1 MSGKKILFISGSIGL
16 GHITRDLEI
25 AKEIRRQIPDVEL
38 EWLASGPARMVL
50 EGAGEELIPAASQ
63 WTDYMKIAEEMLGE
77 IAVQDNPYS
86 GNIVTYSLCIQKH
99 KDRNV
104 DILRQFLRYHDYDL
118 IIGDET
124 MEVALAIRTGQMP
137 VKPPFVMMYDF
148 IGMESMTRSL
158 KEKLIVYLVNRK
170 WARGYDRIPRSEIS
184 CLFIGE
190 LEDVPDKRF
199 GFLLSNR
206 RDQVRRRYDVLG
218 YVVRFD
224 PADYEDQKTVRAE
237 LGYGSENLVVC
248 SVGGTGLGKPVLELC
263 GRAYSLLKDRIP
275 DLHMVLVGGPDISP
289 QDLSVPPGVDVR
301 GYVPDLY
308 EHFAASDLAIVM
320 GGGTTTI
327 ELTALG
333 KPFLYFP
340 FESHF
345 EQAVYIADRLD
356 RHRAGVRMWFSETT
370 AKSLA
375 DAIIGNLGIEVDYEP
390 IRIDGARRAAMLVAG
405 LLEGR
410 EVLAGV

>member
-16 GHITRDLEI
+16 GHVTRDLEI
-25 AKEIRRQIPDVEL
+25 AKELHRLIHDVEL
-38 EWLASGPARMVL
+38 EWLAAGSARTVL
-50 EGAGEELIPAASQ
+50 EESGEELIPAASQ
-63 WTDYMKIAEEMLGE
+63 WIDYMKIAEEMMGE
-77 IAVQDNPYS
+77 IAIQDNPYS
-86 GNIVTYSLCIQKH
+86 GNIVTYSLCIQKD
-99 KDRNV
+99 KDRNI
-104 DILRQFLRYHDYDL
+104 DTLKQFLGNHDYDL

-124 MEVALAIRTGQMP
+124 MEVAVAIRTGQLEI
-137 VKPPFVMMYDF
+137 KSTFVMIYDF

-158 KEKLIVYLVNRK
+158 KEKLVVYLVNRK
-170 WARGYDRIPRSEIS
+170 WARGYDRIPRSEIT

-199 GFLLSNR
+199 GFLLPNR

-224 PADYEDQKTVRAE
+224 PADYEDQNAVRAE
-237 LGYGSENLVVC
+237 LGYGSEKLVVC
-248 SVGGTGLGKPVLELC
+248 TVGGTSLGKPVLELC
-263 GRAYSLLKDRIP
+263 GCAYSLLQNRIP
-275 DLHMVLVGGPDISP
+275 GLHMVLVCGHDISP

-308 EHFAASDLAIVM
+308 EHFAASDLAVVM

-356 RHRAGVRMWFSETT
+356 RHRAGIRMWYSETT
-370 AKSLA
+370 AQSLA
-375 DAIIGNLGIEVDYEP
+375 DAIVDNLGKEVDYEP
-390 IRIDGARRAAMLVAG
+390 IRIDGARRAAALVAK
-405 LLEGR
+405 LLENQEIQTR
-410 EVLAGV
+410 I

>member
-16 GHITRDLEI
+16 GHVTRDLEI
-25 AKEIRRQIPDVEL
+25 AKEIRQQIPDVKL
-38 EWLASGPARMVL
+38 EWLAAGPARSML
-50 EGAGEELIPAASQ
+50 ENAGEELIPAANQ
-63 WTDYMKIAEEMLGE
+63 WIDYMKVAEKMLGE
-77 IAVQDNPYS
+77 IAIQDNPYS
-86 GNIVTYSLCIQKH
+86 GNIVTYSLAIQKP
-99 KDRNV
+99 KDRNI
-104 DILRQFLRYHDYDL
+104 DTLKQFLENHDYDL

-124 MEVALAIRTGQMP
+124 MEVALAIRTGQMQ
-137 VKPPFVMMYDF
+137 VNSPFVMMYDF

-158 KEKLIVYLVNRK
+158 KEKMIVYLVNRK
-170 WARGYDRIPRSEIS
+170 WARGYDRIPRSEIT

-190 LEDVPDKRF
+190 LEDIPDKRF
-199 GFLLSNR
+199 GFLLPNR

-224 PADYEDQKTVRAE
+224 PADYEDQESVRAR
-237 LGYGSENLVVC
+237 LGYGSGKLVVC
-248 SVGGTGLGKPVLELC
+248 SVGGTPLGKPVLELC
-263 GRAYSLLKDRIP
+263 GRAYGLLKDRIP
-275 DLHMVLVGGPDISP
+275 DLQMVLVGGPEISP
-289 QDLSVPPGVDVR
+289 QDLNVPPGVDVR

-320 GGGTTTI
+320 GGGTTTT

-333 KPFLYFP
+333 KPFLDFP

-345 EQAVYIADRLD
+345 EQAIYIADRLD
-356 RHRAGVRMWFSETT
+356 RHRAGVRMWFSKTT
-370 AKSLA
+370 AESLA
-375 DAIIGNLGIEVDYEP
+375 DTIVENIGVEVDYET
-390 IRIDGARRAAMLVAG
+390 IRIDGARRAAGLVVG